1 MFDDSQPETRATLL
15 AGTARINT
23 VKTLGQPRQMLAADA
38 DTGIAHFEM
47 TTVRV
52 HSPLHGNGTALRRVL
67 DRVADEVGDDGV
79 HLAGSTQ
86 NT

>member
-1 MFDDSQPETRATLL
+1 
-15 AGTARINT
+15 
-23 VKTLGQPRQMLAADA
+23 MLAANA